1 MPNIVPKNNDEG
13 RLGRL
18 GRRWSELHTK
28 IIQTDSVHLASA
40 DISSPASNQLY
51 MDSNGVLYLGSNKVA
66 LQGDIDSLN
75 ALLNAFF
82 SENGENGVQTIIS
95 SFNADYDTL
104 KELINGLE
112 TLSGFATTSYVDGEV
127 TTLANSI
134 TNINGTITTLSSQVN
149 ANTGSI
155 TSIQGSLSSLSIDDL
170 SDVNIVS
177 ASLSSGQVLK
187 YNGSE
192 WSNEEDSN
200 LALSGTIG
208 SIQLRGSSGLTDANI
223 TIVDDGTGSTTTT
236 NYVLS
241 AGPQT
246 SLKVGSSSS
255 PIQDI
260 QTSSLSTS
268 ALSIN
273 SVGISGSSN
282 DLVVQAST
290 DIKQTGNTSGLFT
303 RVTALE
309 NAPPPASSLTNLS
322 DVNLAAHTLTNAGAL
337 VYDSTSG
344 QWEPSTVN
352 IDTLLADVTA
362 IKTVSGVP
370 GGTSD
375 EIQVCNSSQNGFDA
389 RGVALTANSNDVYL
403 YAKSSSTRL
412 NLGFGTTGL
421 ELENVDT
428 GKVTFATGNSVT
440 PASSLTATAD
450 TLSFNGGAL
459 ASVSYV
465 DSVAGSGVS
474 VSGTANQFEV
484 SDGSGDLTPI
494 DLSASVTAN
503 GSLTS
508 ISPSVSSITDLGSSS
523 SKFKNI
529 YLAESGV
536 FLGSNALS
544 VNSGTLELDGS
555 AIAFA
560 NQLNSK
566 AENTTVTGVQSQ
578 VTANQGSITSLQ
590 SATSNNA
597 SSITNI
603 TADVSANASSITS
616 LLGRVSTNEADI
628 STAANSIT
636 NLNSSVTALGSSIT
650 NINGSITDI
659 NSSLT
664 SLSGSI
670 TNINGSITSL
680 NGSITSINS
689 SVSSLDSSVTSIN
702 GSITDIKGDITTL
715 ATSITGVKSSV
726 SGFSTG
732 TGLSAAGVYTA
743 NTAATFIKGAISL
756 QNADNLLN
764 DQLETVTSDLSSLQ
778 ATVTTIQSG
787 TSNDVSAL
795 QDSLDDT
802 NTGAGLG
809 SGGAYSANSS
819 SNYITT
825 STSLKDADNDLDAAI
840 AVNAASIDAIQAT
853 LSSNAFLG
861 SLSVDTTNSSALSFS
876 GTTIALNDANVSAGT
891 AGALADEVELA
902 LTGDITAA
910 AITFTGPG
918 NYSFTTQL
926 STALANTITNLQT
939 GKQDSFTLAN
949 GITLSSGELSLESSF
964 IRSQVSAGGDLGY
977 NSSTGAFTIT
987 TYKSTNF
994 DTDFSSKTT
1003 NDLTEGTG
1011 TNANLFYTDARVGN
1025 YLSTNS
1031 YATESYVGTQVA
1043 NLVSSA
1049 PEALNTLDELA
1060 QALGD
1065 DANFAT
1071 TVSTSIGTKQTQL
1084 TVVDNGTLGSSIA
1097 LTNTGS
1103 LTYVGPTNSAIIGIF
1118 SEGSNIT
1125 IGTDGTISATGE
1137 LDATVTSLANHTT
1150 NSLAE
1155 GTGSGANLYYTD
1167 ARATA
1172 AARSAVSAGGDLSYN
1187 SSTGAF
1193 TITTYKTAN
1202 FNTDLATKSTS
1213 DLSEGSNLYFTDAR
1227 ADARINLQTGSN
1239 LDLSSKN
1246 TDDVA
1251 EGTTN
1256 QYFTNTR
1263 ADTRINLQTGSN
1275 LDLSSKDTGDLSEGS
1290 NLYYTEART
1299 DARIALQTGG
1309 NLNLSSKDTGDL
1321 SEGSN
1326 LYYTNARADARIALQ
1341 VGANLDLTS
1350 KDTDD
1355 ISEGT
1360 SNLYYTDS
1368 RADARVNLQTGSNLN
1383 LGSKTTSDLSEGS
1396 NLYYTNSRADGR
1408 IALQV
1413 GANLD
1418 LSSKDTGSLS
1428 EGSNLYYTNA
1438 RTDARIALQVGSN
1451 LDLSSKDTDDISEGS
1466 TNKYYTDARAQ
1477 AAAES
1482 AISVSD
1488 AGGLGSL
1495 TYLNGTITY
1504 TGPSDSDVRSKFSGT
1519 SDLSYDSNTGVF
1531 SVTTFKASDFNT
1543 NFASKDTDD
1552 LTEGT
1557 NLYYT
1562 NARADARIALQV
1574 GSNLDLSGKSTT
1586 NLSEGTNL
1594 YYTNAR
1600 SRSAIDVN
1608 KVSGLG
1614 GISYNSSSGVISFTG
1629 PSDSEI
1635 RGLFSAGKNVTISN
1649 GEISFQAEVT
1659 DIVHT
1664 GGVLETFDHGTVA
1677 SSHASVNDLGVVS
1690 SNNILHSVDFGGL
1703 DKGSFI

>member
-28 IIQTDSVHLASA
+28 IIQTDSVHLASG
-40 DISSPASNQLY
+40 DISSPDSNQLY

-66 LQGDIDSLN
+66 LQGDIDSLTS
-75 ALLNAFF
+75 LLNAFF

-104 KELINGLE
+104 KELIDGLE

-127 TTLANSI
+127 ATLASSI
-134 TNINGTITTLSSQVN
+134 TNINGTITTLSSQIS

-155 TSIQGSLSSLSIDDL
+155 TSIKGSLSSFSLDSL

-187 YNGSE
+187 YSGSE

-208 SIQLRGSSGLTDANI
+208 AIQLRGSVGLTDANI
-223 TIVDDGTGSTTTT
+223 TLLDDGTGSSTTT
-236 NYVLS
+236 NYLLS
-241 AGPQT
+241 AGPNT
-246 SLKVGSSSS
+246 GLSVGSASNPVQSIHSS
-255 PIQDI
+255 
-260 QTSSLSTS
+260 TVSTDG
-268 ALSIN
+268 LSISN
-273 SVGISGSSN
+273 VGISAASS
-282 DLVVQAST
+282 DLIVQTST

-344 QWEPSTVN
+344 KWEPSTVN

-403 YAKSSSTRL
+403 YAKNSSTRL

-474 VSGTANQFEV
+474 VSGASNQFEV

-544 VNSGTLELDGS
+544 VNSGVLELDGS

-603 TADVSANASSITS
+603 TVDVSANASSITS
-616 LLGRVSTNEADI
+616 LLGRVSTNESDI

-650 NINGSITDI
+650 SINGSITDI
-659 NSSLT
+659 NGSLT
-664 SLSGSI
+664 SLGGSITDINGSLTSINGSITDINGSLTSINGSLTSINGSISSLGSSI

-680 NGSITSINS
+680 S
-689 SVSSLDSSVTSIN
+689 
-702 GSITDIKGDITTL
+702 GSITDIQGDITTL
-715 ATSITGVKSSV
+715 ATSITDVKSSV

-732 TGLSAAGVYTA
+732 TGLSSVGVYTA
-743 NTAATFIKGAISL
+743 NTAATFIKSATSL

-778 ATVTTIQSG
+778 STVTTIQSG
-787 TSNDVSAL
+787 TSNDVTAL
-795 QDSLDDT
+795 QDSISDT

-819 SNYITT
+819 SNYIAS
-825 STSLKDADNDLDAAI
+825 STSLKGADDDLDAAI

-861 SLSVDTTNSSALSFS
+861 ALSVDTNNSSALSFS

-891 AGALADEVELA
+891 AGALADEVELS
-902 LTGDITAA
+902 LTGDITAS

-964 IRSQVSAGGDLGY
+964 IRAQVSAGGDLGY
-977 NSSTGAFTIT
+977 NSSTGAFTLT
-987 TYKSTNF
+987 TYKSSDF

-1003 NDLTEGTG
+1003 NDLTEGTS
-1011 TNANLFYTDARVGN
+1011 NLYYTDARVES
-1025 YLSTNS
+1025 YLTTNS
-1031 YATESYVGTQVA
+1031 YATENYVGTQVA
-1043 NLVSSA
+1043 NLVNSA

-1065 DANFAT
+1065 DANFST
-1071 TVSTSIGTKQTQL
+1071 TVTTSIGTKQTQL

-1118 SEGSNIT
+1118 SEGSNIS

-1187 SSTGAF
+1187 SSTGVF

-1202 FNTDLATKSTS
+1202 FETDLAAKSTS
-1213 DLSEGSNLYFTDAR
+1213 DLSEGSNLYFTNAR

-1239 LDLSSKN
+1239 LDLSSKD
-1246 TDDVA
+1246 TDNVT

-1256 QYFTNTR
+1256 LYFTDNR
-1263 ADTRINLQTGSN
+1263 ADARVNLQTGSN

-1299 DARIALQTGG
+1299 DARIALQTGS

-1326 LYYTNARADARIALQ
+1326 LYYTNARTDARIALQ
-1341 VGANLDLTS
+1341 VGSNLDLTS

-1355 ISEGT
+1355 INEGT

-1368 RADARVNLQTGSNLN
+1368 RADAR
-1383 LGSKTTSDLSEGS
+1383 
-1396 NLYYTNSRADGR
+1396 

-1413 GANLD
+1413 GSNLD

-1438 RTDARIALQVGSN
+1438 RTDARIALQIGSN

-1504 TGPSDSDVRSKFSGT
+1504 TGPSDSDVRGKFSGN
-1519 SDLSYDSNTGVF
+1519 SDLSYDSSTGVF

-1543 NFASKDTDD
+1543 SFAAKDTDD
-1552 LTEGT
+1552 LAEGA

-1562 NARADARIALQV
+1562 NSRADARIALQV
-1574 GSNLDLSGKSTT
+1574 GSNLDLSSKSTT

-1594 YYTNAR
+1594 YHTNAR
-1600 SRSAIDVN
+1600 ARGAVSSN

-1614 GISYNSSSGVISFTG
+1614 NIAYDSSTGVISYTG
-1629 PSDSEI
+1629 PSNGEI
-1635 RGLFSAGKNVTISN
+1635 RALFSAGKNVTISN
-1649 GEISFQAEVT
+1649 GEISFSVEVA
-1659 DIVHT
+1659 DLVHT
-1664 GGVLETFDHGTVA
+1664 GEVIETFDHGSVA
-1677 SSHASVNDLGVVS
+1677 SSHSSVNDLGVVS
-1690 SNNILHSVDFGGL
+1690 SNNTLHSVDLGGL
-1703 DKGSFI
+1703 DNGSFI